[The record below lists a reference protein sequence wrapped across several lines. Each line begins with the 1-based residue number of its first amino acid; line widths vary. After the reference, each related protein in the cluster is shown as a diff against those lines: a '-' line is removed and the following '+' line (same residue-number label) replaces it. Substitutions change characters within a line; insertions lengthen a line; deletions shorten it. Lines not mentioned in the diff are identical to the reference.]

1 MKNIFRLS
9 HRRETGVRDISK
21 RIIAAGFLAV
31 VLLLGTVLLPAAAAG
46 PDSSREV
53 IFLLDASNS
62 MNHIQNNTATD
73 MIREMAYSL
82 PVGYDVGFVSYE
94 TDVQGFIGP
103 QADLSEFD
111 HTVLQTRYTGYSN
124 AGAGLETALSLF
136 SETAEAKE
144 VVVFSDGEIVM
155 SHTAATEEAV
165 AKFDAMVGQAAGQG
179 ITIHTILLNTPAAEE
194 TLKILDASRR
204 TGGSVYHAKGQ
215 SEIEAAAEQLLFS
228 DLGVGQLSVGAGGA
242 RDGRL
247 HITLPDTDMESAKI
261 LLTSDQPLS
270 NITTDASAQDIRVVT
285 GRHFA
290 VAELTRPAQTSV
302 GLSFTTAS
310 SGEIHARLIPEYQV
324 CLQVDAAYR
333 EKELTES
340 QPEPA
345 GAIVTIH
352 AGTERNPEASLFA
365 SELFQNQAIPL
376 RVNGKD
382 YRAAVRDGSIQV
394 EVPYSPDGNYT
405 VEADFSGIA
414 GNFSGLTPVTA
425 HQDKPAMAPPPPEPE
440 PDYRP
445 LIAVVAL
452 LGGVLLLILRR
463 GRHKV
468 GSTGLQAEASPA
480 PPSEEYHFSGKLNL
494 YIVRAPDD
502 RDIPPQ
508 VFPLYR
514 QSRKRVRLHYILSSC
529 GIDFGDVGAREI
541 DLLPGPD
548 RSLLFENSSDCTVL
562 KNRDLMMKGRVFPVH
577 FEEKVSITFTDDSEL
592 ILQYK
597 NVRPNEER

>member
-1 MKNIFRLS
+1 M
-9 HRRETGVRDISK
+9 RDISK

-82 PVGYDVGFVSYE
+82 PAGYDVGFVSYE
-94 TDVQGFIGP
+94 TDVQSFIGP

-165 AKFDAMVGQAAGQG
+165 AKFDAM
-179 ITIHTILLNTPAAEE
+179 
-194 TLKILDASRR
+194 
-204 TGGSVYHAKGQ
+204 
-215 SEIEAAAEQLLFS
+215 
-228 DLGVGQLSVGAGGA
+228 VGQLSVGAGGA

-382 YRAAVRDGSIQV
+382 YRAAVRDGAIQV

-463 GRHKV
+463 GRQKV

>member
-1 MKNIFRLS
+1 MRN
-9 HRRETGVRDISK
+9 ISK
-21 RIIAAGFLAV
+21 RTIFAGFLSVAV
-31 VLLLGTVLLPAAAAG
+31 LLGTVTQPIAAIG
-46 PDSSREV
+46 PDRTHEL

-62 MNHIQNNTATD
+62 MNDIQNNTAAD

-82 PVGYDVGFVSYE
+82 PAGYDVGFVSYE
-94 TDVQGFIGP
+94 TDVQAFIGP
-103 QADLSEFD
+103 HADLSGFD
-111 HTVLQTRYTGYSN
+111 QTVLQTRYTGYSN

-144 VVVFSDGEIVM
+144 MVLFSDGEIIM
-155 SHTAATEEAV
+155 NHAAATEEAA
-165 AKFDAMVGQAAGQG
+165 AKFDAMVGQAVSQDV
-179 ITIHTILLNTPAAEE
+179 TIHTILLNASAQEDF
-194 TLKILDASRR
+194 KILDASRK
-204 TGGSVYHAKGQ
+204 TGGSIYYAGSQ
-215 SEIEAAAEQLLFS
+215 SEIESAAEQLLFS
-228 DLGVGQLSVGAGGA
+228 DLEVRQLSVGAGGA
-242 RDGRL
+242 QDGRL
-247 HITLPDTDMESAKI
+247 QITLPDMDMESAKI

-270 NITTDASAQDIRVVT
+270 NITADAGAQDIRVVT

-290 VAELTRPAQTSV
+290 VAELVRPAQTSV
-302 GLSFTTAS
+302 GLSFTTRS
-310 SGEIHARLIPEYQV
+310 SGEIHARLLPAYRV
-324 CLQVDAAYR
+324 HLRADAAYR
-333 EKELTES
+333 ETELTES

-345 GAIVTIH
+345 GAVVTVR
-352 AGTERNPEASLFA
+352 AGTEQNPESNLFMSA
-365 SELFQNQAIPL
+365 LFQNQTIPL
-376 RVNGKD
+376 QINGKA
-382 YRAAVRDGSIQV
+382 YQAPIRDGAAQV
-394 EVPYSPDGNYT
+394 EVPYSPDGDYT
-405 VEADFSGIA
+405 VEADFSGIS
-414 GNFSGLTPVTA
+414 GNFSGLAPVTA
-425 HQDKPAMAPPPPEPE
+425 HAEKPPLVLPPEPK

-445 LIAVVAL
+445 LVAVMAL
-452 LGGVLLLILRR
+452 LGVVLLLVLRR
-463 GRHKV
+463 GRQKD
-468 GSTGLQAEASPA
+468 SASESPTDAQPA
-480 PPSEEYHFSGKLNL
+480 APSEEYHFSGKLNL

-597 NVRPNEER
+597 NVRPNEV